1 MRKLCDKGC
10 QVMTVIEKSK
20 NEYLK
25 AIHEYAKHHKIVIY
39 GAGIN
44 GHRLFKLLSSEHVVV
59 DSFAVTQS
67 SLNVNAIQEIPVRD
81 ISWWQE
87 NDNEEYVFLI
97 GVSGTNGSIIRA
109 ELEKHHISNV
119 VDVPKYF
126 DIFLDD
132 WYFTPVLEITPLA
145 GCAVNCKYCPQ
156 KPFLDSYY
164 KRTSKREMSFE
175 EFKTCIDKTPNDL
188 NIDFSGFVEP
198 FLSKDAVK
206 MIQYSREKGRKIRL
220 FTTLRGL
227 TFDKY
232 REIEDVDFDMVVLH
246 LPDKMKYANIPITDE
261 YLELLELFASRK
273 KADRMPYVD
282 LANCQAEPDER
293 AVKIIKNR
301 FPISWNLIDRAG
313 NISSDDKLESS
324 HEQKGCLF
332 CGRAAGINHNVLLPN
347 GDVVL
352 CCMDFGMQHVLGNL
366 LEGTYE
372 DIVCSEEMRKIK
384 YAMKHDG
391 ECLCREC
398 TSALLQE
405 S

>member
-1 MRKLCDKGC
+1 MN
-10 QVMTVIEKSK
+10 VIERSK
-20 NEYLK
+20 KEYLQT
-25 AIHEYAKHHKIVIY
+25 IDEYAKNHRIIIY

-44 GHRLFKLLSSEHVVV
+44 GHRLFKLLSNEHIAV
-59 DSFAVTQS
+59 DSFAVTNS
-67 SLNVNAIQEIPVRD
+67 SLNVKAVHGIPVRD

-87 NDNEEYVFLI
+87 NDNEEYAFVI
-97 GVSGTNGSIIRA
+97 GVSGTNGTAILA
-109 ELEKHHISNV
+109 ELKKRHISNV
-119 VDVPKYF
+119 IDIPKYF

-145 GCAVNCKYCPQ
+145 GCAVNCRYCPQ
-156 KPFLDSYY
+156 KLFLDSYY
-164 KRTSKREMSFE
+164 KITSKREMSFE
-175 EFKTCIDKTPNDL
+175 EFKTCIDKTPYDL

-198 FLSKDAVK
+198 FLSKDAIK
-206 MIQYSREKGRKIRL
+206 MIRYSQEKGRKIRL

-227 TFDKY
+227 TIEKY
-232 REIEDVDFDMVVLH
+232 REIEDVDFDMIILH
-246 LPDKMKYANIPITDE
+246 LPDKMKHASIPITDE
-261 YLELLELFASRK
+261 YLELLELFAFRK
-273 KADRMPYVD
+273 KSDGMPYVD
-282 LANCQAEPDER
+282 LANCQSEPDER
-293 AVKIIKNR
+293 VVEIIKNR

-313 NISSDDKLESS
+313 NVSSDGNLESA

-352 CCMDFGMQHVLGNL
+352 CCMDFGMKHVLGNL
-366 LEGTYE
+366 FEDSYE
-372 DIVCSEEMRKIK
+372 DIIRGEEIRMIK

>member
-1 MRKLCDKGC
+1 MNA
-10 QVMTVIEKSK
+10 IEKSK
-20 NEYLK
+20 TEYLQ
-25 AIHEYAKHHKIVIY
+25 AINDYAKRHRIVIY

-44 GHRLFKLLSSEHVVV
+44 GHRLFKLLSNEHIAV
-59 DSFAVTQS
+59 DSFAVTDA
-67 SLNVNAIQEIPVRD
+67 SLNVKTIQEVPVRG
-81 ISWWQE
+81 ISWW
-87 NDNEEYVFLI
+87 DDKKKEEFVFLI
-97 GVSGTNGSIIRA
+97 GVAGANGATIRT
-109 ELEKHHISNV
+109 ELEKRHIKNII
-119 VDVPKYF
+119 DVPKYF

-156 KPFLDSYY
+156 KLFLDKYY
-164 KRTSKREMSFE
+164 QRSSKREMSFE
-175 EFKTCIDKTPNDL
+175 DFKICIDKTPDDL

-206 MIQYSREKGRKIRL
+206 MIRYCRDKGRKIRL

-227 TFDKY
+227 TFEKFK
-232 REIEDVDFDMVVLH
+232 EIEDVDFDMIVLH
-246 LPDKMKYANIPITDE
+246 LPDKMKYANIPVAEE
-261 YLELLELFASRK
+261 YLELLDLFASRK
-273 KADRMPYVD
+273 KADGMPYVD

-293 AVKIIKNR
+293 AVEIIKNR

-313 NISSDDKLESS
+313 NISSDDNLESA
-324 HEQKGCLF
+324 HEQKGWLF

-352 CCMDFGMQHVLGNL
+352 CCMDFGMKHVLGNL
-366 LEGTYE
+366 LEGSYE
-372 DIVCSEEMRKIK
+372 DIIHSEEMRNIK

-405 S
+405 N